1 MRKIYITVLAVLT
14 CIFALG
20 GLLAAA
26 DWYREDRTTNI
37 ISVGELSAEIVDIY
51 RQGTVAMPGDE
62 IGKIVSVRNDGASDE
77 YVRVRLSGVWDD
89 SGNAAEENEITYEIN
104 TGDWVREESTGYYYY
119 TKVLKPGETS
129 EPLMYSFALSGPGIN
144 NYYSHRPGSI
154 TVAMEAVQAAAG
166 GASIWNG
173 AARGAEEER
182 EGFPLSGEDY
192 GAYVLYEDGEIP
204 VAFRGKDE
212 GFSFGAEGDLFR
224 AFKNILP
231 GQTVIQN
238 ISVENESDIKTE
250 IYLRAVCED
259 EGVKEQVARLLTEY
273 AFVKVSAG
281 GETVYK
287 GPVRN
292 DADGAGDNGLYAEG
306 ICLGEFETDG
316 KKALTVELEL
326 APEVDNEF
334 SGLAGEVDWIFSAR
348 GTEKEPVPQTGD
360 EKLSVYFVIMLISGG
375 TCILLVAVKKIG
387 SLISERRASASGRF
401 KRPGRKEA
409 GQRGCR
415 VIPLLT
421 AVAAVAA
428 SVALGTGITMAFMTD
443 GSSASNSFTP
453 GTLKLDLEE
462 PSFEP
467 DPVLSPGI
475 SVPKDPVVTN
485 TGSVAMLTFIT
496 VGIPIKNVRTVDAE
510 TKMIIP
516 AAEREL
522 FSFEKGDDWALLD
535 SYTAPDGAGGKNAVY
550 VYGYMPGPL
559 EPGAVTSALF
569 TEIRFLNVLE
579 GELEYSSRL
588 DVKVDAYGV
597 QARNIAEGES
607 MEDRLSYGYE
617 NFVKGAT

>member
-20 GLLAAA
+20 GLLTAA

-37 ISVGELSAEIVDIY
+37 ISVGELSAEIIDIY

-62 IGKIVSVRNDGASDE
+62 IGKIVSVRNDGVSDE
-77 YVRVRLSGVWDD
+77 YVRVRLSGIWDD
-89 SGNAAEENEITYEIN
+89 SGKAAEENEITYEIN
-104 TGDWVREESTGYYYY
+104 TGDWIREESTGYYYY

-129 EPLMYSFALSGPGIN
+129 EPLMYSFALSGPDIN
-144 NYYSHRPGSI
+144 NYYSYRPGSI

-166 GASIWNG
+166 GASIWSG
-173 AARGAEEER
+173 AVRGADAGEENH
-182 EGFPLSGEDY
+182 PLSGEDY
-192 GAYVLYEDGEIP
+192 GAYVLYGEGEIP
-204 VAFRGKDE
+204 VTFSGKDD
-212 GFSFGAEGDLFR
+212 GFRFGAEGDLFKP
-224 AFKNILP
+224 FKNILP

-238 ISVENESDIKTE
+238 ISVENESDITTE
-250 IYLRAVCED
+250 IYLRAACENQEL
-259 EGVKEQVARLLTEY
+259 EGPVARLLTEY
-273 AFVKVSAG
+273 AFVTVYSG
-281 GETVYK
+281 GEAVYK
-287 GPVRN
+287 GPVKN
-292 DADGAGDNGLYAEG
+292 DSGSGVNGLYAEG

-326 APEVDNEF
+326 SPEVDNEF

-348 GTEKEPVPQTGD
+348 GTEREPVPQTGD
-360 EKLSVYFVIMLISGG
+360 EKLNVYLLIMIVSGG
-375 TCILLVAVKKIG
+375 ACILLVAVKKIG
-387 SLISERRASASGRF
+387 SAISGRRAASDRF
-401 KRPGRKEA
+401 KRPGRREA
-409 GQRGCR
+409 GQKGYRSILLPAA
-415 VIPLLT
+415 VI
-421 AVAAVAA
+421 AVAA
-428 SVALGTGITMAFMTD
+428 SVALGTGMTLAFMTD
-443 GSSASNSFTP
+443 GTSASNSFTP

-485 TGSVAMLTFIT
+485 TGNVAMLTFIT

-522 FSFEKGDDWALLD
+522 FSFECGEDWVLMD
-535 SYTAPDGAGGKNAVY
+535 GYTSSDGAGGKKAMY
-550 VYGYMPGPL
+550 VYGYVPGPL

-579 GELEYSSRL
+579 GELECASAL

-617 NFVKGAT
+617 IFVKGAT